1 MPWTPGPDILNLSCL
16 FVAPDH
22 LLPLPDHVK
31 VELREQRDVRQHDGD
46 QHVVKVERHVEAI
59 GHRPRKDLVSRHPVQ
74 ADVAAPQLPGHSDG
88 IQGEK
93 QRVPE
98 NYYSP

>member
-1 MPWTPGPDILNLSCL
+1 M
-16 FVAPDH
+16 APDH

-59 GHRPRKDLVSRHPVQ
+59 GHRPREDLVSRNPAQ
-74 ADVAAPQLPGHSDG
+74 ADVATPQLSGHSNG
-88 IQGEK
+88 IQGEE
-93 QRVPE
+93 QGVPAS
-98 NYYSP
+98 Y